1 MKSSTR
7 NLAVV
12 AGVIVVLGGA
22 LAALTLTGKDGENA
36 SSLADNSINLV
47 SRQIEDI
54 VSMKVTNEKGGY
66 TVVPQIVKTESIA
79 SGASSATVTETTTYV
94 VEELGDLP
102 MNNASAGSVLKNG
115 FSLVASKNV
124 GEVANLADYGLE
136 KPKAVVQVN
145 FKDGTAYNYS
155 IGEPSAGD
163 TSSYYMCGENSK
175 NVYVVAIDDGI
186 FNDAKDF
193 VKKSLISLTSA
204 DQNTAPEL
212 TGLKISGAR
221 YAEPLSIGTDADK
234 KTYISAGSTKA
245 SVDDNQYSQLVTALS
260 SVTADDVAFVHP
272 DGAQLKES
280 GLDKPSAVVEFTS
293 DKTAYKLSAGGT
305 KDDQRYVMLDG
316 IDAVFLIKADS
327 VKAWAETGLFNLRS
341 KFVMLPNIVDIREM
355 QVTADGK
362 TYSFVQERTKN
373 KEKSTEDNEV
383 YDYKVTCNGKEITY
397 DPNFKKYYQNVI
409 AVQLLEETD
418 KKPEGD
424 PVLSITYKF
433 YDTKRA
439 DTVVQYYNIGDRRCI
454 AVADG
459 SVNGAV
465 TEKSVQGLLEDTVK
479 MSNDEL
485 VQPSL

>member
-7 NLAVV
+7 NLVAV

-22 LAALTLTGKDGENA
+22 LAALTLSGKDGENA
-36 SSLADNSINLV
+36 SSLADNSITLV

-66 TVVPQIVKTESIA
+66 TIVPQVTKTESTA
-79 SGASSATVTETTTYV
+79 SGASSAAVTETTVYV

-102 MNNASAGSVLKNG
+102 MNNASAESVLKNG

-124 GEVANLADYGLE
+124 GEVSNLADYGLE

-145 FKDGTAYNYS
+145 FKDGTAYNYN
-155 IGEPSAGD
+155 IGSPSAGD
-163 TSSYYMCGENSK
+163 TSSYYMCGEGSS
-175 NVYVVAIDDGI
+175 NVYVIAIDNGI

-193 VKKSLISLTSA
+193 VKKSLISLTSG
-204 DQNTAPEL
+204 DQNAAPEL

-221 YAEPLSIGTDADK
+221 YAEPLSVAADTDK
-234 KTYISAGSTKA
+234 ITYVSSGSAKA
-245 SVDDNQYSQLVTALS
+245 RIDDTQYSQLVTALS

-272 DGAQLKES
+272 DSAQLKES

-293 DKTAYKLSAGGT
+293 DKTAYKLSAGGA
-305 KDDQRYVMLDG
+305 KDGQRYLMLDG
-316 IDAVFLIKADS
+316 IDAVFLIKEDS
-327 VKAWAETGLFNLRS
+327 VKTWAETDLFSLRS

-355 QVTADGK
+355 QVTAGGT
-362 TYSFVQERTKN
+362 TYSFVQERTKDT
-373 KEKSTEDNEV
+373 KKSTEDNEV

-409 AVQLLEETD
+409 AVQLLEQTD
-418 KKPEGD
+418 KKPGGD

-439 DTVVQYYNIGDRRCI
+439 DGVVQYYDAGDRRCI
-454 AVADG
+454 AVTDG
-459 SVNGAV
+459 SVDGIV
-465 TEKSVQGLLEDTVK
+465 TEKSIQGLLDDTVK

-485 VQPSL
+485 VEPSL